1 MDDHIVRE
9 DNHKRLAIT
18 KLSCLINGVAGPVR
32 LVLVHSRHV
41 CQGSDFELAFEKFKA
56 KEAFDKIDVDKSGTM
71 DEGELRQLTV
81 RSHA

>member
-1 MDDHIVRE
+1 MTE
-9 DNHKRLAIT
+9 E
-18 KLSCLINGVAGPVR
+18 
-32 LVLVHSRHV
+32 
-41 CQGSDFELAFEKFKA
+41 ELAFEKFKA